1 MAAGDDNRAAHRAQ
15 QWILFFPNGV
25 PMHTTIA
32 AFEDRATARRAVE
45 RLAEAGF
52 SRDDMHLQEAPS
64 ASTVADDPNDRIV
77 GERTME
83 SPEREI
89 AVDRDALTAIG
100 HFFVSLFGLDH
111 PAGHADTY
119 SKAVH
124 GGRSVVCVE
133 AEDDVRA
140 DKAAALLRE
149 MGGADV
155 NRVERSDQPRLRDI
169 VAGRQVSPPPP

>member
-1 MAAGDDNRAAHRAQ
+1 
-15 QWILFFPNGV
+15 
-25 PMHTTIA
+25 MHTLIS
-32 AFEDRATARRAVE
+32 AFDDRATARRAVE
-45 RLAEAGF
+45 QLAQAGF

-64 ASTVADDPNDRIV
+64 DSPVADDPNDKIV
-77 GERTME
+77 AERTMQ
-83 SPEREI
+83 SAEREI

-100 HFFVSLFGLDH
+100 HFFVSLFGKDH
-111 PAGHADTY
+111 PDGHADTY

-133 AEDDVRA
+133 VDDEVQA

-155 NRVERSDQPRLRDI
+155 NRVQRPEQPRLRDI
-169 VAGRQVSPPPP
+169 VASRQAVSPPQP

>member
-1 MAAGDDNRAAHRAQ
+1 MQ
-15 QWILFFPNGV
+15 
-25 PMHTTIA
+25 TTIA
-32 AFEDRATARRAVE
+32 AFDDRATARRAVE
-45 RLAEAGF
+45 RMAEAGF
-52 SRDDMHLQEAPS
+52 SRDDMHLQEAPA

-124 GGRSVVCVE
+124 SGRSVVCVE
-133 AEDDVRA
+133 VDDDVQA

-155 NRVERSDQPRLRDI
+155 NRVQRSDQPRLRDI
-169 VAGRQVSPPPP
+169 VASGTVSPPQP